1 MRTREA
7 RGNSG
12 FFVAAADHP
21 TTRNRAMAVKS
32 APSTANSAS
41 NGTQGQF
48 PYYAEVIT
56 PSDVDTWAQ
65 PVMVYVGGSGDVR
78 VMPWGAQS
86 AVTFAG
92 VSGGSMLPV

>member
-1 MRTREA
+1 
-7 RGNSG
+7 
-12 FFVAAADHP
+12 
-21 TTRNRAMAVKS
+21 MAVKS

-41 NGTQGQF
+41 NGMQGQF
-48 PYYAEVIT
+48 PYYAEAIT

-92 VSGGSMLPV
+92 VSGGSMLPVCVRAILATGTTATGLLAVC